1 MMRVAVAMLPEVR
14 ELLAED
20 PSQISALLEEIH
32 DEDLAD
38 LLGMLEEHEA
48 ALILKT
54 LKPEDAAPIFER
66 LDEDQQEALVEE
78 LGVEDAAPIV
88 SEMAADE
95 RTDLIEALPDKVGDD
110 LFETLEKVDPEA
122 AAEVEELAKW
132 PEDSAGGLMTTD
144 YVSAPPT
151 LSVAETIQ
159 LIREQ
164 SSDAETIYYVY
175 VLNDKK
181 CLLGI
186 VSLRDLLLASAT
198 DKLVDVMTE
207 NIFAVSPETDQEEVA
222 RKMAKY
228 DFAAWPVVR
237 PDKRLLGVI
246 TVDDVMDVLTQ
257 EQTEDVQRLAA
268 VEPIEDGYFQTSF
281 WTFIRKRAPWLAALL
296 ISEFVTGTVLR
307 HYDQLIEAVSKLAY
321 YVPMLRSDAH
331 FDGRQ
336 HGLSV
341 LVAHYSRA
349 RRGGREAHGLESR
362 FHARNRAR
370 RRAGL
375 DARGYRHDPHLVLG
389 RWRGPDAH
397 RGLDVA
403 WYRRPRVHSRL
414 DAAPLAPTLGSRS
427 RHQLDAVHC
436 HAHRC
441 ARHLHVPECRQDPV
455 GRGRGQSD
463 PTWALT
469 APDPVRRL
477 DKPAS
482 TLPMGPFVQK
492 FPTA

>member
-95 RTDLIEALPDKVGDD
+95 RTDLIEALPEKVGDD

-132 PEDSAGGLMTTD
+132 AEDSAGGLMTTD
-144 YVSAPPT
+144 YVSAPPFIT
-151 LSVAETIQ
+151 VAETIQ
-159 LIREQ
+159 RIREE
-164 SSDAETIYYVY
+164 SSEAETIYYVY
-175 VLNDKK
+175 VLNDKH

-186 VSLRDLLLASAT
+186 VSLRDLLLASPS
-198 DKLVDVMTE
+198 DKIVDVMTE

-222 RKMAKY
+222 RTMAKY
-228 DFAAWPVVR
+228 DFAALPVIG

-257 EQTEDVQRLAA
+257 EQTEDMQRLAA
-268 VEPIEDGYFQTSF
+268 VAPIEDGYFQTTF
-281 WTFIRKRAPWLAALL
+281 WTFIQKRAPWLAALL
-296 ISEFVTGTVLR
+296 ISEFFTGTVLR
-307 HYDQLIEAVSKLAY
+307 HYDELIEAVSKLAY
-321 YVPMLRSDAH
+321 YVPMIISTGGNTGSQSSSLIIRGLAVGDVKPGDWNRVAVREMGQGIVLGTMLALIAMVRIWFWGDGVALMLTVGFTLVGIVLLGCTVGSMLPLLLR
-331 FDGRQ
+331 R
-336 HGLSV
+336 L
-341 LVAHYSRA
+341 
-349 RRGGREAHGLESR
+349 
-362 FHARNRAR
+362 
-370 RRAGL
+370 GL
-375 DARGYRHDPHLVLG
+375 DPATSSTPFIATLIDVFGILLYLNVAKILLAEVIAGAVQR
-389 RWRGPDAH
+389 AH
-397 RGLDVA
+397 
-403 WYRRPRVHSRL
+403 
-414 DAAPLAPTLGSRS
+414 
-427 RHQLDAVHC
+427 
-436 HAHRC
+436 
-441 ARHLHVPECRQDPV
+441 
-455 GRGRGQSD
+455 
-463 PTWALT
+463 
-469 APDPVRRL
+469 
-477 DKPAS
+477 
-482 TLPMGPFVQK
+482 
-492 FPTA
+492 

>member
-38 LLGMLEEHEA
+38 LVGMLEEHEA

-78 LGVEDAAPIV
+78 LGVEDVAPIV

-95 RTDLIEALPDKVGDD
+95 RTDLIEALPEKVGDD

-144 YVSAPPT
+144 YVEVPPT
-151 LSVAETIQ
+151 LTVAEAIQ
-159 LIREQ
+159 RIREQ
-164 SSDAETIYYVY
+164 SSEAETIYYVY
-175 VLNDKK
+175 VLNDKRI
-181 CLLGI
+181 LLGV
-186 VSLRDLLLASAT
+186 VSLRDLLLANAT
-198 DKLVDVMTE
+198 DKLADVMTE

-228 DFAAWPVVR
+228 DFAALPVIG

-268 VEPIEDGYFQTSF
+268 VAPMEEGYFQTGF
-281 WTFIRKRAPWLAALL
+281 WTFFQKRAPWLAALL
-296 ISEFVTGTVLR
+296 ISEFLTGTALR
-307 HYDQLIEAVSKLAY
+307 HYDELIEAVSKLSY
-321 YVPMLRSDAH
+321 YVPMLISAGGNTGSQSSSLIIR
-331 FDGRQ
+331 
-336 HGLSV
+336 GLAV
-341 LVAHYSRA
+341 GDVKPGDWKRVIV
-349 RRGGREAHGLESR
+349 REVGQ
-362 FHARNRAR
+362 
-370 RRAGL
+370 G
-375 DARGYRHDPHLVLG
+375 LVLG
-389 RWRGPDAH
+389 LLLAAIGSLRVLLWGDGIHLMLTIGCTLLGIVLVGCIVGSVLPLLLRRVGLDPATSSTPFVATLIDLFGILVYMNVAKIFLAEVLAAAAH
-397 RGLDVA
+397 R
-403 WYRRPRVHSRL
+403 
-414 DAAPLAPTLGSRS
+414 
-427 RHQLDAVHC
+427 
-436 HAHRC
+436 AH
-441 ARHLHVPECRQDPV
+441 
-455 GRGRGQSD
+455 
-463 PTWALT
+463 
-469 APDPVRRL
+469 
-477 DKPAS
+477 
-482 TLPMGPFVQK
+482 
-492 FPTA
+492 